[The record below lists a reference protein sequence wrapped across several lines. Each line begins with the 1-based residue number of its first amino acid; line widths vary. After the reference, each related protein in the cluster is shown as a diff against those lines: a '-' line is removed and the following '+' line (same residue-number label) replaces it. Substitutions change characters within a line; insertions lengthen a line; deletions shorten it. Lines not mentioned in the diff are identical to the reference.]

1 MSNNEGNSRKK
12 ALIAVGVIVGLI
24 AAELI
29 IVEILMKSFFNQKQ
43 NYRPAHCAPGGSF
56 VSIQFVSR
64 HQVSPLTEAV
74 KHMNR

>member
-29 IVEILMKSFFNQKQ
+29 IVEILMKSFFLTRNKTTA
-43 NYRPAHCAPGGSF
+43 RRTAPPGGSF

-64 HQVSPLTEAV
+64 HQVSPLT
-74 KHMNR
+74 KR

>member
-29 IVEILMKSFFNQKQ
+29 IVEILMKSF
-43 NYRPAHCAPGGSF
+43 

-74 KHMNR
+74 KLMNR